1 MKRFF
6 VFLVAVL
13 VAAAFSAC
21 GTPRQPPPDYERI
34 HEDHQEAQED
44 LADEENKKKEKED
57 E

>member
-6 VFLVAVL
+6 VFLV
-13 VAAAFSAC
+13 AAFSAC